1 MLFGELLSRYQ
12 VLATIRQAFGLNY
25 SISLWKVVILMYRLP
40 AKIKDVVSFLASAVH
55 LGLRLF

>member
-12 VLATIRQAFGLNY
+12 VLATIRQAIGFNY
-25 SISLWKVVILMYRLP
+25 PISLGKVVILMYRLP
-40 AKIKDVVSFLASAVH
+40 AKINGIISFLASAVH